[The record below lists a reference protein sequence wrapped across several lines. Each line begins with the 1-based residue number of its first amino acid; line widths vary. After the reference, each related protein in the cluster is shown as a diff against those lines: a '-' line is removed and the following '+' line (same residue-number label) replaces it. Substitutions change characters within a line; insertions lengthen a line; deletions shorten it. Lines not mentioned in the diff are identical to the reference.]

1 MALSKSAKGA
11 SIRIAK
17 RYVRSVDLI
26 RDLKDP
32 DALTGYV
39 VTPSVRDAAARIVS
53 GLRKPSTQKAFRVTG
68 PYGVGKSAF
77 GLLLARLVEDRSR
90 RAGAPWRILQ
100 DAGVELPDDVPP
112 YTPMVLVGRRA
123 NLADCILEVVTQAA
137 KGVGGAR
144 RAAGVA
150 KLGAALRRER
160 AKGRRDDGA
169 VLDLIAAYARESRS
183 GVLLLVDEMG
193 RFLEYAALHRREIDP
208 SFFQQL
214 AERAGGAQ
222 SGIAVV
228 GFLHH
233 RFSDYA
239 AGLGEWVEAEWT
251 RSAERYEDVLFH
263 DSTEQTAFLLAHA
276 LVHEPP
282 LSVELAVAARQSYK
296 EAVSR
301 GIFSTGVGEISKAAP
316 SLFPLH
322 PAAVAAL
329 SNVAGRFG
337 QNERSVFS
345 FLQSLE
351 PFGFQR
357 FIHAG
362 TRKPGDWYR
371 MSDLYDYVA
380 AQGGERFRAAD
391 RERRWE
397 LVKNALAQAGAY
409 DETDLAVLK
418 TVGLISVLEPLPGL
432 RADADTVA
440 WCCGVAKSAAATSLK
455 RLTERNVL
463 YRRPHR
469 DDHSLWASTSVDL
482 DGWLQDART
491 NVPQMKRLDSALPGL
506 SSRSVLVAHHHYH
519 TTGTLRAF
527 AVLAWDGVGT
537 FSPRL
542 PPDCDG
548 AVVVVP
554 CYPDE
559 DGDAVRKRVAG
570 DATADNPVFLHCLR
584 KVGAHELAAAHELAL
599 WRWID
604 ANCPELQVDDL
615 ARREVRSR
623 ISAAGDALEAA
634 IRPFSDP
641 CGSHEETWLHMRK
654 TVRLDSKRALNRK
667 LSEICDDVFK
677 SGPVLRNELINRS
690 RLSSATAMARTKLLE
705 AMVQSG
711 SLGYLGLT
719 GAPPERSIYLSMFLS
734 SRMHRPADGENW
746 EFAPPDRGDA
756 MNWRPTWN
764 AIEKILKE
772 KETTTFEELGAEL
785 AKPPIGLRA
794 GPALLVL
801 AAFML
806 HHRREV
812 ALLER
817 NTFQPEITPAH
828 FMRLNK
834 TPSNFALRYLGS
846 SRSAMELLECM
857 ASELVIWR
865 GGPKP
870 EPVIKPIVEAIYR
883 WWNAAQTYARETL
896 SVSKTAQAIR
906 SALRKAHDPV
916 DLVFRQLPEAC
927 DVPAF
932 ELGKRNVKQLDR
944 FMETLNAALEEIS
957 DAPRHLRSKA
967 VAGITDAFGA
977 RSLGGLRLL
986 VREQYGPHRL
996 QLNDYRLRAFVDRAS
1011 ESEMS
1016 DDAWLDGVASLLT
1029 GKRLDGWG
1037 DDTADTF
1044 TFESKA
1050 IAGRLLRWLAHM
1062 KEKGEGDSK
1071 LLTVHVVD
1079 TAGHERMTVVRP
1091 GILTA
1096 ASASLVKDIKSLL
1109 SRANDPASVLAH
1121 VMADPAVTA
1130 ESKRN
1135 PKEKADG

>member
-1 MALSKSAKGA
+1 MALTKAAKGA
-11 SIRIAK
+11 NIRIAK
-17 RYVRSVDLI
+17 RYVRSVDLV
-26 RDLKDP
+26 RDLRDP

-39 VTPSVRDAAARIVS
+39 VTPSVRDAAARILA
-53 GLRKPSTQKAFRVTG
+53 GLRKSSTQKAFRVTG

-77 GLLLARLVEDRSR
+77 GLLLAKLMEDRSR
-90 RAGAPWRILQ
+90 RAGAPWKILQ
-100 DAGVELPDDVPP
+100 DAGVELPDDVPAYAP
-112 YTPMVLVGRRA
+112 LVLVGRRA
-123 NLADCILEVVTQAA
+123 NLADCILAVVTDAA
-137 KGVGGAR
+137 KGVGGAKR
-144 RAAGVA
+144 SAGAAKA
-150 KLGAALRRER
+150 GAALQRNRE
-160 AKGRRDDGA
+160 KGRRDDGA
-169 VLDLIAAYARESRS
+169 VLDLLGEYAREIG

-214 AERAGGAQ
+214 AERAGGAK

-233 RFSDYA
+233 RFADYA

-282 LSVELAVAARQSYK
+282 LSGDKASAARQAYK

-301 GIFSTGVGEISKAAP
+301 GIFSTGVGEISNAAP

-322 PAAVAAL
+322 PAAVTAL
-329 SNVAGRFG
+329 SNIAGRFG

-357 FIHAG
+357 FLHARAG
-362 TRKPGDWYR
+362 KAGEWYR
-371 MSDLYDYVA
+371 IADLYDYVA
-380 AQGGERFRAAD
+380 AQGGERFRSAD

-397 LVKNALAQAGAY
+397 LVKNALAQAGSY
-409 DETDLAVLK
+409 EETDLAVLK

-440 WCCGVAKSAAATSLK
+440 WCCGIAKSAAAASLK
-455 RLTERNVL
+455 RLTDRNVL

-482 DGWLQDART
+482 EGWLRDART
-491 NVPQMKRLDSALPGL
+491 NVPQMKRLDAALPGL

-527 AVLAWDGVGT
+527 TVLTWNGT
-537 FSPRL
+537 DAFTPRL
-542 PPDCDG
+542 PADCDG
-548 AVVVVP
+548 AIVMVP

-559 DGDAVRKRVAG
+559 NEEAVRKRVSG
-570 DATADNPVFLHCLR
+570 LATSKDPVFLHCIR
-584 KVGAHELAAAHELAL
+584 KVGAAELTIAHELAV
-599 WRWID
+599 WRWIS
-604 ANCPELQVDDL
+604 ANCSELQVDEL
-615 ARREVRSR
+615 ARREVNSR
-623 ISAAGDALEAA
+623 IAAAEEALEAA
-634 IRPFSDP
+634 LRPFADP
-641 CGSHEETWLHMRK
+641 EGVRDETWLHMGRI
-654 TVRLDSKRALNRK
+654 VRFETKRDLNRK
-667 LSEICDDVFK
+667 LSLICDEVF
-677 SGPVLRNELINRS
+677 SAGPVLRNELVNRS
-690 RLSSATAMARTKLLE
+690 RLSSATAMARMKLLE

-711 SLGYLGLT
+711 SLPYLGLT
-719 GAPPERSIYLSMFLS
+719 GAPPERTIYLSMFHS
-734 SRMHRPADGENW
+734 SRMHRAVQGETW
-746 EFAPPDRGDA
+746 DFAPPDRGDVLK
-756 MNWRPTWN
+756 WRPTWS

-772 KETTTFEELGAEL
+772 KGTTTFEELVAEL
-785 AKPPIGLRA
+785 ARPPIGLRA

-817 NTFQPEITPAH
+817 DTFQPEITPAH

-834 TPSNFALRYLGS
+834 TPSNFALRYIGS
-846 SRSAMELLECM
+846 SRSAMDLLERL
-857 ASELVIWR
+857 ASDLVIWR
-865 GGPKP
+865 DGPKP
-870 EPVIKPIVEAIYR
+870 EPVIKAVAEGIYR
-883 WWNAAQTYARETL
+883 WWNGIQAYARET
-896 SVSKTAQAIR
+896 STVSKPAQAIR

-927 DVPAF
+927 NVPPF
-932 ELGKRNVKQLDR
+932 EIGKRNVKQLDE

-967 VAGITDAFGA
+967 VASITEAFGA
-977 RSLGGLRLL
+977 RSLAGLRSL
-986 VREQYGPHRL
+986 VREQYGPNRL
-996 QLNDYRLRAFVDRAS
+996 LLTDYRLRAFVDRAAK
-1011 ESEMS
+1011 SEMS
-1016 DDAWLDGVASLLT
+1016 DDAWLDGVAGLLT
-1029 GKRLDGWG
+1029 GKRLDAWG
-1037 DDTADTF
+1037 DDTADMF

-1050 IAGRLLRWLAHM
+1050 IVARLLRWLAHM
-1062 KEKGEGDSK
+1062 KKGEGDNT

-1079 TAGHERMTVVRP
+1079 TGGNERMTVVRP
-1091 GILTA
+1091 GTLTA
-1096 ASASLVKDIKSLL
+1096 ASAGLVKEIKSLL
-1109 SRANDPASVLAH
+1109 SKASDPASVLAH

-1130 ESKRN
+1130 DSNRN

>member
-1 MALSKSAKGA
+1 MKKLKPGDT
-11 SIRIAK
+11 IRIAK

-26 RDLKDP
+26 RDLRDP
-32 DALTGYV
+32 DALQGYV
-39 VTPSVRDAAARIVS
+39 VTPSVRDAAGRILS
-53 GLRKPSTQKAFRVTG
+53 GLRGSSTQRAFRVTG

-77 GLLLARLVEDRSR
+77 GLLLARLVGDRSR
-90 RAGAPWRILQ
+90 RAGSPWKLLQ
-100 DAGVELPDDVPP
+100 DAGVEIPGDIPP
-112 YTPMVLVGRRA
+112 YTPLVLVGRRA
-123 NLADCILEVVTQAA
+123 NLADCILAAVTDAA
-137 KGVGGAR
+137 KGAGGAK

-150 KLGAALRRER
+150 KTGASLQRARE
-160 AKGRRDDGA
+160 KGSRDDGA
-169 VLDLIAAYARESRS
+169 VLDLLSSYARETKM
-183 GVLLLVDEMG
+183 GVLLLIDEMG

-208 SFFQQL
+208 SFFQQI
-214 AERAGGAQ
+214 AERAGGAR
-222 SGIAVV
+222 GHGVAVV

-276 LVHEPP
+276 IVHEPAP
-282 LSVELAVAARQSYK
+282 ANEIVADAKRVYK
-296 EAVSR
+296 EAVAR
-301 GIFSTGVGEISKAAP
+301 GVFSTSVAEISKAAP

-322 PAAVAAL
+322 PAAVTAL

-357 FIHAG
+357 FIHG
-362 TRKPGDWYR
+362 SGRKAGDWYR
-371 MSDLYDYVA
+371 VADLYDYVS
-380 AQGGERFRAAD
+380 AQGGERFRSAD

-397 LVKNALAQAGAY
+397 LVKDALAHASSR
-409 DETDLAVLK
+409 DEVDLAVLK
-418 TVGLISVLEPLPGL
+418 TVGLISVLEPVPGL
-432 RADADTVA
+432 RADAGTIA
-440 WCCGVAKSAAATSLK
+440 WCCGMAKSAAGSSLK

-469 DDHSLWASTSVDL
+469 DDYSLWASTSVDL
-482 DGWLQDART
+482 DGWLQEART
-491 NVPQMKRLDSALPGL
+491 NVPDVKRLDSAFASL

-527 AVLAWDGVGT
+527 AVVAWNGQGD
-537 FSPRL
+537 FSPEL

-554 CYPDE
+554 YYPDE
-559 DGDAVRKRVAG
+559 DGNAVRKRVA
-570 DATADNPVFLHCLR
+570 ASAAAASRTLLCCVR
-584 KVGAHELAAAHELAL
+584 KVGASELATAHELAV
-599 WRWID
+599 WRWINS
-604 ANCPELQVDDL
+604 NCAELQMDQIAL
-615 ARREVRSR
+615 REVRSR
-623 ISAAGDALEAA
+623 ISAAEDALDGAL
-634 IRPFSDP
+634 RPFADP
-641 CGSHEETWLHMRK
+641 GGSQEETWLHMGK
-654 TVRLDSKRALNRK
+654 PVRLESKRALNRK
-667 LSEICDDVFK
+667 LSEICDEVFTA
-677 SGPVLRNELINRS
+677 GPVLRNELVNRS
-690 RLSSATAMARTKLLE
+690 RLSSATAMARMKLLE

-711 SLGYLGLT
+711 PLPYLGLT
-719 GAPPERSIYLSMFLS
+719 GAPPERTIYLSMFHS
-734 SRMHRPADGENW
+734 SRMHRPSAGETW
-746 EFAPPDRGDA
+746 DFAPPDRDDK
-756 MNWRPTWN
+756 MNWRPTWK
-764 AIEKILKE
+764 AIDTLLREKG
-772 KETTTFEELGAEL
+772 TTTFEELGAEL

-806 HHRREV
+806 HHRKEV

-828 FMRLNK
+828 FMRLAK
-834 TPSNFALRYLGS
+834 TPSNFALRYIGT
-846 SRSAMELLECM
+846 SRSALELLERM
-857 ASELVIWR
+857 SSDLVIWR
-865 GGPKP
+865 DGPKP
-870 EPVIKPIVEAIYR
+870 EPVIKGVVEAIYR
-883 WWNAAQTYARETL
+883 WWNAAQTYARET
-896 SVSKTAQAIR
+896 SAVSKTAQAVR
-906 SALRKAHDPV
+906 SALRKGQDPV

-932 ELGKRNVKQLDR
+932 ELGKRNARQLDQ
-944 FMETLNAALEEIS
+944 FMETLNGALEEIS

-967 VAGITDAFGA
+967 VAGITDAFDA
-977 RSLGGLRLL
+977 RSLGGLRSL
-986 VREQYGPHRL
+986 VKEQYGPHRL
-996 QLNDYRLRAFVDRAS
+996 QLSDYRLRAFVDRAS
-1011 ESEMS
+1011 ESGMS

-1029 GKRLDGWG
+1029 GKRLDAWG

-1062 KEKGEGDSK
+1062 KKKGEGESN

-1079 TAGHERMTVVRP
+1079 TGGHERMTVVRP
-1091 GILTA
+1091 GTLTA
-1096 ASASLVKDIKSLL
+1096 ASAGLVKDIKSLL
-1109 SRANDPASVLAH
+1109 SRASDPASVLAH
-1121 VMADPAVTA
+1121 VMADPTVTA

>member
-1 MALSKSAKGA
+1 MALTKSGKGGG
-11 SIRIAK
+11 IRIAK

-26 RDLKDP
+26 RDRRDP
-32 DALTGYV
+32 DALAGYV
-39 VTPSVRDAAARIVS
+39 VTPSVRDAAARILA
-53 GLRKPSTQKAFRVTG
+53 GLRKSSTQKAFRVTG

-77 GLLLARLVEDRSR
+77 GLLLARLMEDQSR

-100 DAGVELPDDVPP
+100 DASVELPDDLPSYVPL
-112 YTPMVLVGRRA
+112 VLVGRRA
-123 NLADCILEVVTQAA
+123 NLAEALLATVIDAA
-137 KGVGGAR
+137 KGGGGAK

-150 KLGAALRRER
+150 KAGAALQRDRE
-160 AKGRRDDGA
+160 KGRRDDGA
-169 VLDLIAAYARESRS
+169 VLDLLADYARDIGSS
-183 GVLLLVDEMG
+183 VLLLVDEMG

-214 AERAGGAQ
+214 AERAGGAK
-222 SGIAVV
+222 SNIAVV

-233 RFSDYA
+233 RFADYA

-282 LSVELAVAARQSYK
+282 LSGEPATSARQTYK

-301 GIFSTGVGEISKAAP
+301 GIFSTGVGEISKAAT

-322 PAAVAAL
+322 PAAVTGL

-357 FIHAG
+357 FLHAKG
-362 TRKPGDWYR
+362 GKAGDWYR
-371 MSDLYDYVA
+371 IADLYDYVA
-380 AQGGERFRAAD
+380 AQGGERFRSAD
-391 RERRWE
+391 RQRRWE
-397 LVKNALAQAGAY
+397 LVKNALALAGSY
-409 DETDLAVLK
+409 EETDLAVLK

-440 WCCGVAKSAAATSLK
+440 WCCGIAKSAAAASLK
-455 RLTERNVL
+455 RLTDRNVL

-482 DGWLQDART
+482 EGWLQDART
-491 NVPQMKRLDSALPGL
+491 NVPQMKRLDTALPGL

-519 TTGTLRAF
+519 MTGTLRAF
-527 AVLAWDGVGT
+527 AVLTWNGT
-537 FSPRL
+537 DTFAPRL
-542 PPDCDG
+542 PADCDG
-548 AVVVVP
+548 AVVMVP

-559 DGDAVRKRVAG
+559 DVDAVRKKVLGVATSK
-570 DATADNPVFLHCLR
+570 DPVFLHCIR
-584 KVGAHELAAAHELAL
+584 KVGAAELAVAHELAV
-599 WRWID
+599 WRWIS
-604 ANCPELQVDDL
+604 ANCSELQVDEL
-615 ARREVRSR
+615 AHREVNSR
-623 ISAAGDALEAA
+623 IAAAEEALETAL
-634 IRPFSDP
+634 RPFAEP
-641 CGSHEETWLHMRK
+641 EGVREEMWLHLGR
-654 TVRLDSKRALNRK
+654 TVCLESKRDLNRK
-667 LSEICDDVFK
+667 LSEICDDVFHA
-677 SGPVLRNELINRS
+677 GPVLRNELVNRS
-690 RLSSATAMARTKLLE
+690 RLSSATAMARMKLLE

-711 SLGYLGLT
+711 PHAYLGLT
-719 GAPPERSIYLSMFLS
+719 GAPPERTIYLSMFHS
-734 SRMHRPADGENW
+734 SRMHRAVDGEVW
-746 EFAPPDRGDA
+746 DFAPPDRDV
-756 MNWRPTWN
+756 MKWRPTWN

-772 KETTTFEELGAEL
+772 KGTTTFEELGAEL

-794 GPALLVL
+794 GPALLIL

-834 TPSNFALRYLGS
+834 TPSNFALRYIGS
-846 SRSAMELLECM
+846 SRSAMELLERL
-857 ASELVIWR
+857 ASDLVIWR
-865 GGPKP
+865 DGSKP
-870 EPVIKPIVEAIYR
+870 DPVIKNVAEGIYR
-883 WWNAAQTYARETL
+883 WWNAVQTYARET
-896 SVSKTAQAIR
+896 STVSKPAQAVR
-906 SALRKAHDPV
+906 SVLRKAYDPV

-927 DVPAF
+927 SVPPF
-932 ELGKRNVKQLDR
+932 EIGKRNAKHLDE
-944 FMETLNAALEEIS
+944 FLETLNAALDEIS

-967 VAGITDAFGA
+967 VASITEAFGA
-977 RSLGGLRLL
+977 RSLAGLRSL
-986 VREQYGPHRL
+986 VKEQYGPH
-996 QLNDYRLRAFVDRAS
+996 QLLLTDYRLRAFVDRAS
-1011 ESEMS
+1011 DTEMS
-1016 DDAWLDGVASLLT
+1016 DEAWLDGVAGLLT
-1029 GKRLDGWG
+1029 GKRLDAWG

-1050 IAGRLLRWLAHM
+1050 IVGRLLRWLAHM
-1062 KEKGEGDSK
+1062 KKGEGDTS

-1079 TAGHERMTVVRP
+1079 TGGNERMTVVRP
-1091 GILTA
+1091 GTLTA
-1096 ASASLVKDIKSLL
+1096 ASAGLVKDIKTLL
-1109 SRANDPASVLAH
+1109 SKAGDPASVLAH

-1130 ESKRN
+1130 DAKRN
-1135 PKEKADG
+1135 PKEKANG